1 MNKLALLFIVIV
13 ILTQVSEAMVV
24 ECNSTSYSVPI
35 MVSRIF
41 YVQLNNTFA
50 VAVVKF
56 LINGTVVTI
65 YENGHSVTLYCRN
78 ITVMNVTSIKA
89 VYPFHKFSSS
99 VIIHVKN
106 VLGEN
111 FPCVGIF
118 VYKDYLIVEFS
129 PNHENFRFYVFNSR
143 LNEIN
148 EFEFHNTACKGTLG
162 IFGKYLLYYSGKIN
176 YKNITIIGCRI
187 KNFLCSFL
195 FLPIYQFENNTVTR
209 LTIPVLSN
217 ITVFMYNMLTGN
229 IEKEIYL
236 KNVSIYEYP
245 SRISI
250 RNVTTIWPFFLTYCQ
265 NEGARFVSVR
275 MNDFI
280 YNNKIL
286 DLETICYGNSS
297 VNNVSFYTINLCNGK
312 ISLSPKFNICSSI
325 MRGDNLIAVILP
337 NRYSGIFINPNE
349 AVELYT
355 PNFTFL
361 GKVTFSRQSCI
372 SIILIPNITEIYS
385 LHDTITNF
393 VYYNGY
399 IYISNYN
406 CILILHNNQ
415 SIRFKNAKLFFLCRP
430 IVVEKEA
437 KGYTVMELDGY
448 KILKSVYINAEYF
461 STQNSII
468 FCKIETIYKNNT
480 HKINISTNIYFSG
493 IGNFI
498 MFHEG
503 NSSII
508 VALPNLNVINLSSPY
523 IIGVYDNSPV
533 LVNVENLMLN
543 CKCCSAFSNI
553 TFGKFL
559 DCNTADIKD
568 YFLLLIIS
576 ILVLV
581 TIMGAVTLKKV
592 MS

>member
-24 ECNSTSYSVPI
+24 EYNSTSYSVPI

-41 YVQLNNTFA
+41 YVPLNNTFA

-56 LINGTVVTI
+56 LIYGTVVTI

-89 VYPFHKFSSS
+89 VHPFSNSSSS

-143 LNEIN
+143 LNKIN

-162 IFGKYLLYYSGKIN
+162 ISGKYLLYFDGKIN

-187 KNFLCSFL
+187 KTFLRSFL
-195 FLPIYQFENNTVTR
+195 FLPIYPFKNSTVTR
-209 LTIPVLSN
+209 LTIPVISN

-229 IEKEIYL
+229 IKKEIYL

-245 SRISI
+245 SLILI
-250 RNVTTIWPFFLTYCQ
+250 HNVTIMWYPL
-265 NEGARFVSVR
+265 FVSVR

-297 VNNVSFYTINLCNGK
+297 VNNVIFYTINLCNGK
-312 ISLSPKFNICSSI
+312 ISLSPKFNIWSSI

-337 NRYSGIFINPNE
+337 NRCFGIFINPNE
-349 AVELYT
+349 TVELYT

-361 GKVTFSRQSCI
+361 GKVNFSPPLFI
-372 SIILIPNITEIYS
+372 PLPILLIPEKTEVYS
-385 LHDTITNF
+385 PYDTITNF
-393 VYYNGY
+393 VYYDGY
-399 IYISNYN
+399 IYLNN
-406 CILILHNNQ
+406 CYCTLILHNNQ
-415 SIRFKNAKLFFLCRP
+415 SIRFKNAQLFFLCKP

-437 KGYTVMELDGY
+437 KGYTVMELDGD
-448 KILKSVYINAEYF
+448 KILKCLHINAEYF

-468 FCKIETIYKNNT
+468 FCKIETIYKNST
-480 HKINISTNIYFSG
+480 YKINISTNIYFLG

-498 MFHEG
+498 IFHEG

-508 VALPNLNVINLSSPY
+508 VTLPNLNVINLSSPY

-543 CKCCSAFSNI
+543 CKCCFAFSNI

-559 DCNTADIKD
+559 DCNTADIKG

-581 TIMGAVTLKKV
+581 TIVGAVTLKKL

>member
-24 ECNSTSYSVPI
+24 ESNSTSYSVPI

-41 YVQLNNTFA
+41 YVPLNDTFA

-56 LINGTVVTI
+56 LINGTVVAI
-65 YENGHSVTLYCRN
+65 YENGHLVTLYCRN
-78 ITVMNVTSIKA
+78 ITVIDVTSIKA
-89 VYPFHKFSSS
+89 VYSFSNSSS
-99 VIIHVKN
+99 SGGIHVKN

-111 FPCVGIF
+111 FPYVGIF

-162 IFGKYLLYYSGKIN
+162 ISGKYLLYYSGKIN

-195 FLPIYQFENNTVTR
+195 FLPIYQFENSTVTR

-229 IEKEIYL
+229 IKKEIYL

-245 SRISI
+245 SLISI
-250 RNVTTIWPFFLTYCQ
+250 RNATIISPCFLTYSQ
-265 NEGARFVSVR
+265 NMSLFVSVR

-297 VNNVSFYTINLCNGK
+297 VNNVSFYIINLCNGK

-325 MRGDNLIAVILP
+325 MSGDNLIADILP

-349 AVELYT
+349 TVELYT

-361 GKVTFSRQSCI
+361 GKVTFS
-372 SIILIPNITEIYS
+372 LTY
-385 LHDTITNF
+385 DTITNF
-393 VYYNGY
+393 VYYDGY
-399 IYISNYN
+399 IYLSNCN

-415 SIRFKNAKLFFLCRP
+415 SIQFKNAKLFFLCKP

-437 KGYTVMELDGY
+437 KGYTVMELNGD
-448 KILKSVYINAEYF
+448 KILKSVYINAGYF

-468 FCKIETIYKNNT
+468 FCKIETIYKNST
-480 HKINISTNIYFSG
+480 YKINISTSMHFSG

-498 MFHEG
+498 IFHEG

-508 VALPNLNVINLSSPY
+508 VTLPNLNVINLSSPY
-523 IIGVYDNSPV
+523 IIGVYNNSPV
-533 LVNVENLMLN
+533 LVNEENLMLN

-559 DCNTADIKD
+559 DCNTADIKG

-581 TIMGAVTLKKV
+581 TIMGAVTLKKL